1 MLMKQS
7 SLILTA
13 LTLALSA
20 SGATAAEI
28 MDSNSA
34 ATNDTVVYGSA
45 ATQQGSQDTFVV
57 EQPADAANPLGSPI
71 VDDSTAQPAAT
82 SPQPAATS
90 PQPTDTAVQP
100 STNNV
105 AAPLPAGVVNQIS
118 EQNPSISSEPNPA
131 SMDNKIQD
139 TLYESGNRIYDIQS
153 YPVNDVNQMESPSQP
168 TIDNYPAY

>member
-28 MDSNSA
+28 MNSNSA

-71 VDDSTAQPAAT
+71 VDDSTA
-82 SPQPAATS
+82 QPAATS

>member
-1 MLMKQS
+1 MKQS

-28 MDSNSA
+28 MNSNSA

-71 VDDSTAQPAAT
+71 VDDSTA
-82 SPQPAATS
+82 QPAATS

>member
-71 VDDSTAQPAAT
+71 VDDSSA
-82 SPQPAATS
+82 QPAATS

>member
-1 MLMKQS
+1 MKQS

-57 EQPADAANPLGSPI
+57 KQPADAANPLGSPI
-71 VDDSTAQPAAT
+71 VDDSSA
-82 SPQPAATS
+82 QPAATS

-118 EQNPSISSEPNPA
+118 KQNPSISSEPNPA

>member
-82 SPQPAATS
+82 SPQPTN
-90 PQPTDTAVQP
+90 PAVQP

-139 TLYESGNRIYDIQS
+139 TLYESGTRIYDIQS

-168 TIDNYPAY
+168 AIDNYPAY

>member
-1 MLMKQS
+1 MKQS

-20 SGATAAEI
+20 SGATATEI

-57 EQPADAANPLGSPI
+57 EQPTDAANPLGSPI
-71 VDDSTAQPAAT
+71 VDDSTA
-82 SPQPAATS
+82 QPAATS

>member
-82 SPQPAATS
+82 SPQP
-90 PQPTDTAVQP
+90 TDTAVQP
-100 STNNV
+100 STNTV

>member
-1 MLMKQS
+1 MKQS

-71 VDDSTAQPAAT
+71 VDDSTAQPATT
-82 SPQPAATS
+82 SPQPN
-90 PQPTDTAVQP
+90 DTAIQP